1 MREIKGFGP
10 QIARAM
16 RVNKAL
22 NLDFWALFLCYFLL
36 APKERKKKNLDE
48 QRTEEGLSPTSS
60 PKSKN
65 RKIMKVLVYGFLK
78 TEG

>member
-36 APKERKKKNLDE
+36 ASKESKKNNLDE
-48 QRTEEGLSPTSS
+48 QRKNKE
-60 PKSKN
+60 KSYN
-65 RKIMKVLVYGFLK
+65 FSMK
-78 TEG
+78 